1 MWLNTVNFN
10 CVKSHCRFTVLSVLS
25 VLIHSKFTVLRVL
38 SVLIH
43 SKFTVL
49 SVLFSIS
56 KSQVSLWLNAVNFWE
71 FQRFLAQKKNDGKFL
86 ISSHNN
92 RQKEV
97 ELSFPNFVCVL
108 FLCVLCVCIVCVLCV
123 RIHFRL
129 IKTKLT

>member
-1 MWLNTVNFN
+1 M
-10 CVKSHCRFTVLSVLS
+10 LSVLS

-49 SVLFSIS
+49 SVLSRFQNH
-56 KSQVSLWLNAVNFWE
+56 KSLSDSMQLTFENSRDSLRKESLE
-71 FQRFLAQKKNDGKFL
+71 KKNDGKFL